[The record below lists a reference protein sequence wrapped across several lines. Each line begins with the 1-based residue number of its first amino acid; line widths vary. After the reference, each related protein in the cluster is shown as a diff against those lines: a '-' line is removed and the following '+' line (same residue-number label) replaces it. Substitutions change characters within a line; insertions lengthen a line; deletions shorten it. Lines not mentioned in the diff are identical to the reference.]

1 MLKTVIIE
9 NTKEFESLR
18 EGWNVLLSE
27 TKPDNVFLTFD
38 WLFSCWKHFNEGRL
52 LFIIAVFE
60 GNQLKGV
67 APLALTRER
76 RFNELRFLGS
86 PISDYEGIIVTSD
99 KNTRQPVMTSIIYTL
114 RKSKKWDI
122 LRLKALRESL
132 SSVDLFNRNLFKKSR
147 LNFVLREHQDGAP
160 EVNTSGEWNDYRA
173 SLRKRFLS
181 DIRRQQTKLS
191 DLEAELFSSK
201 VTDRALIEPF
211 LKKFIDM
218 HILRRR
224 EAGGSSFFEEK
235 DVCSFFHSI
244 VPVFFD
250 KGWIDLSYYK
260 VNDKIAGMSLNFT
273 FNKRFYHYL
282 SAFEAEFR
290 QYSISRL
297 LLYEVLQR
305 CFKDDTGKFDF
316 MLGEENYKHFW
327 NPRIE
332 KLFFVTVYP
341 GNLSGYLAYLYFY
354 KINIL
359 LKKILGKKW

>member
-9 NTKEFESLR
+9 NSKEFESLR
-18 EGWNVLLSE
+18 EEWNVLLSE

-38 WLFSCWKHFNEGRL
+38 WLFSCWKHFKQGRS
-52 LFIIAVFE
+52 LFIIAVFDDDR
-60 GNQLKGV
+60 LKGV
-67 APLALTRER
+67 APLVLTRER
-76 RFNELRFLGS
+76 HFNELRFLGS

-99 KNTRQPVMTSIIYTL
+99 KNLRQAVMTSIINLLRGSKRWDIWRLKTL
-114 RKSKKWDI
+114 RHSLSGID
-122 LRLKALRESL
+122 LFDKALFRK
-132 SSVDLFNRNLFKKSR
+132 NR
-147 LNFVLREHQDGAP
+147 LNLVLDEHQDGAP
-160 EVNTSGEWNDYRA
+160 EVNTSGKWDDYRA

-181 DIRRQQTKLS
+181 DIKRQQTKLS
-191 DLEAELFSSK
+191 DLEAEFFSSK

-218 HILRRR
+218 HTLRRR
-224 EAGGSSFFEEK
+224 EAGSRSFFEEK
-235 DVCSFFHSI
+235 DVCSFFQSI
-244 VPVFFD
+244 VPVLFD

-282 SAFEAEFR
+282 SAFEAEFK

-305 CFKDDTGKFDF
+305 CFKDDTEKFDF

-332 KLFFVTVYP
+332 KLFFVTIYQ
-341 GNLSGYLAYLYFY
+341 GKLTGYLAYLYFY

-359 LKKILGKKW
+359 LKKILRKKW

>member
-9 NTKEFESLR
+9 NSKEFESLR
-18 EGWNVLLSE
+18 EEWSLLLSE

-60 GNQLKGV
+60 GNRLKGA

-99 KNTRQPVMTSIIYTL
+99 KNLRQAVMASIIGTL

-122 LRLKALRESL
+122 LRLKALGQSL
-132 SSVDLFNRNLFKKSR
+132 SSVDLFNRDLFKKNG

-160 EVNTSGEWNDYRA
+160 EIDTSGDWDDYRA

-181 DIRRQQTKLS
+181 DIRRQQTKLL
-191 DLEAELFSSK
+191 DLEAELFYSK
-201 VTDRALIEPF
+201 VTDRALVEPF

-224 EAGGSSFFEEK
+224 ETGGKSFFEEK
-235 DVCSFFHSI
+235 DVCNFFHGM

-250 KGWIDLSYYK
+250 RGWIDLSYYK
-260 VNDKIAGMSLNFT
+260 INDRIAAMSLNFI

-290 QYSISRL
+290 QYSLSRL

-305 CFKDDTGKFDF
+305 CFKDGTEKFDF

-341 GNLSGYLAYLYFY
+341 GNLPGYLAYLYFY

-359 LKKILGKKW
+359 LKKILRKKW